1 MIPGNDD
8 SHAAW
13 KNGSLETCLSA
24 WATAKTV
31 SFLKFYL
38 FKKHADPLLA
48 KDHENYGND
57 MGFFF

>member
-1 MIPGNDD
+1 MTMIPGNDD

-13 KNGSLETCLSA
+13 KNWSFETCLSA
-24 WATAKTV
+24 WAATV

-48 KDHENYGND
+48 KDHTK
-57 MGFFF
+57 